1 MTLHF
6 YMTLRIWLK
15 PKNKGERIMKSVFE
29 RIAMPVTIH
38 LDIIKNEVRDVARDI
53 NRDWTSLDELTRYAT
68 EVTASAVVTIE
79 GDDKWSR
86 DEILD
91 ILQSYEYE
99 SNDEIR
105 NQLVT
110 FVCNNLSK
118 LEDYP
123 MITLLDA
130 YTKLLLEATPPSP
143 LCKKT
148 GTTYIIDQNTEWSNI
163 PLQIDTDWLGSS
175 LIKRKFHSRYK
186 AMFSFDFTTPEEFY
200 FLKDTCMMLDFVSSF
215 GNFMDIY
222 ESDIMNTYVEEYQRA
237 KEIEDEYNDPIVNF
251 ITFIK
256 ETTEFDAILHLHKF
270 RRDY

>member
-1 MTLHF
+1 
-6 YMTLRIWLK
+6 
-15 PKNKGERIMKSVFE
+15 MKTVFE
-29 RIAMPVTIH
+29 RIAVATAIH
-38 LDIIKNEVRDVARDI
+38 LDVIKHEVRDLARDI

-68 EVTASAVVTIE
+68 EVTSSAVLTIE

-86 DEILD
+86 DEILG

-110 FVCNNLSK
+110 FVCNNLTA
-118 LEDYP
+118 LEDYW
-123 MITLLDA
+123 MVTLLIS
-130 YTKLLLEATPPSP
+130 YTELLSEAAPPSP

-163 PLQIDTDWLGSS
+163 PLQINSDWLGSS
-175 LIKRKFHSRYK
+175 ASRRVFHSRYK

-222 ESDIMNTYVEEYQRA
+222 ESDVMNTFAEEYH
-237 KEIEDEYNDPIVNF
+237 KTMKILDEYNDPIVNF
-251 ITFIK
+251 ITYLNEETDFK
-256 ETTEFDAILHLHKF
+256 EILHEHNFKRL
-270 RRDY
+270 

>member
-1 MTLHF
+1 
-6 YMTLRIWLK
+6 
-15 PKNKGERIMKSVFE
+15 MKTVFE
-29 RIAMPVTIH
+29 RIAIATAIH
-38 LDIIKNEVRDVARDI
+38 LDVIKQEVRDLARDI
-53 NRDWTSLDELTRYAT
+53 NRDWSSLDELTRYAT
-68 EVTASAVVTIE
+68 EVASSAILTIE

-86 DEILD
+86 DEILG

-110 FVCNNLSK
+110 FVCNNLTA
-118 LEDYP
+118 LEDYW
-123 MITLLDA
+123 MVTLLIS
-130 YTKLLLEATPPSP
+130 YTELLSEAAPPSP

-163 PLQIDTDWLGSS
+163 PLQINSDWLGSS
-175 LIKRKFHSRYK
+175 TSRRVFHSRYK
-186 AMFSFDFTTPEEFY
+186 AMFSFIFTTPEEFY

-215 GNFMDIY
+215 GNLLDIY

-256 ETTEFDAILHLHKF
+256 ETTEFDAILQSHKF